1 MNRAE
6 QKELLNEVL
15 DLIKDCKDDLKGKI
29 PEVEKAFNKID
40 DLNDTLG
47 NFTQVDSWDEEQL
60 KQDVLKAAIEETQI
74 EEVYGSLQSFKSDLE
89 SHMNEISESRREKL
103 EDRYIDL
110 DDVIEKFEYDDG
122 DEDLQMT
129 IERIEEAEQM
139 IKDMKK

>member
-6 QKELLNEVL
+6 QKDLLNEIL
-15 DLIKDCKDDLKGKI
+15 DLIKDCKEDLKGRI

-47 NFTQVDSWDEEQL
+47 NFSDINSWDEEQL
-60 KQDVLKAAIEETQI
+60 KQDVLRVAVEETQI

-89 SHMNEISESRREKL
+89 SYMNEISESRREKL

-110 DDVIEKFEYDDG
+110 DDVIEKFEFDDG